1 MRGDAGGERDC
12 GEREMRKRMG
22 GGVRMELLE
31 VRRDRQ

>member
-12 GEREMRKRMG
+12 GKREMRKRMG
-22 GGVRMELLE
+22 GGLGTELLD